1 VYGGVADCPALSCPA
16 LNALLVFFFLQHHK
30 LADNSYKVGEV
41 GGWGARA
48 NADLIKVKGKGFTRE
63 KNKKKRG
70 AYRGGAI
77 ETHASYSIKFD
88 D

>member
-1 VYGGVADCPALSCPA
+1 
-16 LNALLVFFFLQHHK
+16 
-30 LADNSYKVGEV
+30 VGEV

>member
-1 VYGGVADCPALSCPA
+1 MGS
-16 LNALLVFFFLQHHK
+16 
-30 LADNSYKVGEV
+30 
-41 GGWGARA
+41 WGARA

-70 AYRGGAI
+70 AYRGGFI
-77 ETHASYSIKFD
+77 DTNTSHSFKFD